1 MRNRPYP
8 VLKCSSTYT
17 GSRTMRNRPYP
28 VLKCSLTK
36 SCIFDVRPARPAPRT
51 RPRPMAMDCMTKFY
65 FFMAIFTA
73 VICNVVIKAM
83 MEIKSV
89 GTSGELEPFTPAS
102 YLTLLMAFGMF
113 FALPWHTWQ
122 DQPDRKSVV

>member
-1 MRNRPYP
+1 
-8 VLKCSSTYT
+8 
-17 GSRTMRNRPYP
+17 
-28 VLKCSLTK
+28 
-36 SCIFDVRPARPAPRT
+36 
-51 RPRPMAMDCMTKFY
+51 MAMDCMTKFY

-113 FALPWHTWQ
+113 FALPWHIWQ
-122 DQPDRKSVV
+122 ERPLVQSQFGACPRADFQPPPLCLRRRSAVLMRYRAARW

>member
-1 MRNRPYP
+1 
-8 VLKCSSTYT
+8 
-17 GSRTMRNRPYP
+17 
-28 VLKCSLTK
+28 
-36 SCIFDVRPARPAPRT
+36 
-51 RPRPMAMDCMTKFY
+51 MTKFY

-89 GTSGELEPFTPAS
+89 GSNGELEPFTPAS

-113 FALPWHTWQ
+113 FALPWHIWQ
-122 DQPDRKSVV
+122 EVLSCRVVSARVLELISSRLPCAYAGEVQS